1 VGHFENWLHLCEIN
15 EGRMRKVEG
24 DERKFFVMI
33 AMIHSSEQ
41 QRTRKIDREKKRK
54 KDVTYLQLK
63 NQVLIVQDTKAY
75 YVICAI

>member
-1 VGHFENWLHLCEIN
+1 
-15 EGRMRKVEG
+15 
-24 DERKFFVMI
+24 MI